1 MCFPSITK
9 GRSSA
14 MKLLEQEVSI
24 SKEVKRDYTIHLEE
38 IFETP
43 KLMHLVMELCEDGEL
58 KKIICSQSILQKI
71 SEGISLSLASATAYL
86 HRNESVHR
94 ALKLENILVKS
105 SDIDEANEMKLNI
118 KSTSICRNHRGQL
131 PLLHGLALH
140 MHLQQQL
147 SHSTISPSR
156 CEHFSWPPSC
166 EREYVFPH
174 FPCSFRFRR
183 E

>member
-1 MCFPSITK
+1 MATSVSTPTLGVQEVNQYQQVRKILHVGHCQQMADVAVV

-105 SDIDEANEMKLNI
+105 SDINEANEMKLNI
-118 KSTSICRNHRGQL
+118 KVRRQL
-131 PLLHGLALH
+131 KLFYF
-140 MHLQQQL
+140 MK
-147 SHSTISPSR
+147 
-156 CEHFSWPPSC
+156 
-166 EREYVFPH
+166 
-174 FPCSFRFRR
+174 
-183 E
+183 